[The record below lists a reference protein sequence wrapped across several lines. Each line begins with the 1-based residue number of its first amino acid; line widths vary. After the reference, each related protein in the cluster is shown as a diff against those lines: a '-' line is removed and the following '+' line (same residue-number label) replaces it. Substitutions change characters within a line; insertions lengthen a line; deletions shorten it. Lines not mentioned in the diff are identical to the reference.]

1 MRLKQFLT
9 SIHFKGLCALSPA
22 IVFLTLYL
30 GSSIVIGDFYA
41 VPVSVALVAAS
52 VWSMVVYR
60 GRPLGERV
68 KVFSGAAGRE
78 NILYMIWIFILAG
91 AFASLA
97 KGMGAVDATVRLTMH
112 IFPAD
117 FVLPAI
123 FLAACLISMS
133 IGTSVGTVVAL
144 TPLVV
149 SLAEAAG
156 AEVPLFV
163 AAVLGGAFFGVNLSF
178 ISDTT
183 IAATRTQ
190 GCRMSDKFR
199 ANLRIAMP
207 AAAITLAVY
216 TVVGYGSVFAI
227 GEEPL
232 SWSDVLLVAPY
243 LLVIGMAAGGVN
255 VIVVLVSG
263 IALALVCSLFSGM
276 PVLDTV
282 SLLGAGIAGMSELI
296 IITLLAAG
304 MLGVVKAAGGIDYLL
319 RAISRPGLGY
329 RGAQAAMCLI
339 TAAVNLCTANN
350 TVAILT
356 TGSLSRDLARQHGIA
371 PRRAASLL
379 DTSSC
384 IMQCL
389 IPFGAQTLLATGM
402 AGIAPDAPWRYLVY
416 PWALC
421 VCVVVAVMVG
431 RPRHAVDTSYMES
444 VAD

>member
-1 MRLKQFLT
+1 M
-9 SIHFKGLCALSPA
+9 
-22 IVFLTLYL
+22 
-30 GSSIVIGDFYA
+30 
-41 VPVSVALVAAS
+41 PVSVALVAAS

-163 AAVLGGAFFGVNLSF
+163 AAVLGGAFFGDNLSF

-243 LLVIGMAAGGVN
+243 LL
-255 VIVVLVSG
+255 
-263 IALALVCSLFSGM
+263 
-276 PVLDTV
+276 
-282 SLLGAGIAGMSELI
+282 
-296 IITLLAAG
+296 
-304 MLGVVKAAGGIDYLL
+304 
-319 RAISRPGLGY
+319 
-329 RGAQAAMCLI
+329 
-339 TAAVNLCTANN
+339 
-350 TVAILT
+350 
-356 TGSLSRDLARQHGIA
+356 
-371 PRRAASLL
+371 
-379 DTSSC
+379 
-384 IMQCL
+384 
-389 IPFGAQTLLATGM
+389 
-402 AGIAPDAPWRYLVY
+402 
-416 PWALC
+416 
-421 VCVVVAVMVG
+421 
-431 RPRHAVDTSYMES
+431 
-444 VAD
+444 